1 MQRDPHKRRVKLVQ
15 KHLVQ
20 VDFDVG
26 DSDED
31 SDFDIGQHHDQGT
44 LISVLLIDTAS
55 LFHIEVSV
63 ALEPQL

>member
-15 KHLVQ
+15 RHLVQ

-31 SDFDIGQHHDQGT
+31 SDFDIGQHYDKG
-44 LISVLLIDTAS
+44 IVVMSAFSVDSAS
-55 LFHIEVSV
+55 FCCCF
-63 ALEPQL
+63 